1 MQRTQIMVTVSKL
14 AVNNI
19 TDLVSLATLMLALLG
34 ITRPRWSRRW
44 VLLGATVGHVIVPGA
59 IATSFTFK
67 NKYTVIT
74 KMHYKSTLRGQH
86 VWIEHLHNYKHN
98 FYTLRIHIIKTGAKP
113 WIMDSAF
120 FYIFLF
126 LFHMMIVISYCSA
139 VWHKVRF
146 YRVSVMLPM
155 YYQRLILW
163 LSRDI

>member
-1 MQRTQIMVTVSKL
+1 MQHTQIMVTVSKL

-34 ITRPRWSRRW
+34 IIRPRWSRRW

-74 KMHYKSTLRGQH
+74 KKLSLHHNTTLRGQH
-86 VWIEHLHNYKHN
+86 VWIEHLHNHKHN
-98 FYTLRIHIIKTGAKP
+98 FYTLRIIKTGAKP
-113 WIMDSAF
+113 WIMNSAF

-126 LFHMMIVISYCSA
+126 LFHIMIVISYSQQFGIKWGFRES
-139 VWHKVRF
+139 VWCYLCTTKG
-146 YRVSVMLPM
+146 
-155 YYQRLILW
+155 
-163 LSRDI
+163 

>member
-1 MQRTQIMVTVSKL
+1 MQHTQIMVTVSKL

-74 KMHYKSTLRGQH
+74 KKLSLHHKSTLRDQN
-86 VWIEHLHNYKHN
+86 VRIEHLYNYKHN
-98 FYTLRIHIIKTGAKP
+98 FYTLRIIKTGAKP
-113 WIMDSAF
+113 WIMDRAF
-120 FYIFLF
+120 FCVLF
-126 LFHMMIVISYCSA
+126 LFHIMIVISYFSA
-139 VWHKVRF
+139 VWHKLRF
-146 YRVSVMLPM
+146 
-155 YYQRLILW
+155 
-163 LSRDI
+163 

>member
-1 MQRTQIMVTVSKL
+1 MQHTQIMVTVSKL

-74 KMHYKSTLRGQH
+74 KKLSLHHNSTLRGQH

-113 WIMDSAF
+113 WIMGSAF

-126 LFHMMIVISYCSA
+126 LFHIIIRIIIVISYFLA
-139 VWHKVRF
+139 VWHKLRF
-146 YRVSVMLPM
+146 
-155 YYQRLILW
+155 
-163 LSRDI
+163 